1 MWFDEYDNAGK
12 KRGYLGLPLKDAEK
26 ILRAGD
32 GWVWEREYQKGIV
45 ICNPTNQ
52 QVTISLGNT
61 YYLIKGMQ
69 VPEINTGEAVNSI
82 TLAPRD
88 GRILLKN
95 KE

>member
-1 MWFDEYDNAGK
+1 M
-12 KRGYLGLPLKDAEK
+12 EK

-32 GWVWEREYQKGIV
+32 GWVWKREYQNGIV

-52 QVTISLGNT
+52 QVTISLDNT
-61 YYLIKGMQ
+61 YYLIKGTQ
-69 VPEINTGEAVNSI
+69 VPEINTGEAVSSI